1 MITVGGQ
8 SVATPAL
15 NRAIREFGEQA
26 KKQLDETGSLA
37 GLQSEFTDD
46 SSGGGSVTIT
56 ISALGMAAY
65 DASASK
71 DDTFLAYTLTT
82 AQPDGGGGTATS
94 LSSGSSLTI
103 RSDQDIDAFI
113 AGFQKTASDSHFGAF
128 LYGTPEELAV
138 GAGPLPQPGDPGY
151 LAPTAGDADAGA
163 DAKAASAPA
172 SALFDKLQQKQA
184 ASSQL
189 VGLLQSFL
197 NALGGKSKGT
207 DQHTGAANSADPN
220 GTAENA
226 TRSRLAKFAGTDVTT

>member
-1 MITVGGQ
+1 MITVGGG

-15 NRAIREFGEQA
+15 TRAIREFGEQA

-37 GLQSEFTDD
+37 GFKGEFTDD
-46 SSGGGSVTIT
+46 SSGGGSVTIS

-103 RSDQDIDAFI
+103 RSDQDIDAFV
-113 AGFQKTASDSHFGAF
+113 AGFQQTAGNAHFGSF
-128 LYGTPEELAV
+128 LYGSPEELAAV
-138 GAGPLPQPGDPGY
+138 GMGPLPQPGDPDFA
-151 LAPTAGDADAGA
+151 APAAGDAGG
-163 DAKAASAPA
+163 KAAAAP
-172 SALFDKLQQKQA
+172 SSVLFDKLRQKQA

-197 NALGGKSKGT
+197 DMLGGKSK
-207 DQHTGAANSADPN
+207 DADPRTGATAPADAG

-226 TRSRLAKFAGTDVTT
+226 TRSRLARFTGTDVTT

>member
-128 LYGTPEELAV
+128 LYGTPEELAAV
-138 GAGPLPQPGDPGY
+138 GAGPLPQPGDPDY
-151 LAPTAGDADAGA
+151 LAPTAGDA

-197 NALGGKSKGT
+197 DALGGKSKGT

-226 TRSRLAKFAGTDVTT
+226 TRSRLAKFASTDVTT